1 MLTGMELN
9 FEDLEMQNLK
19 KVDLFFVF
27 FVEGSKTL
35 VTV

>member
-9 FEDLEMQNLK
+9 FESLEIQK
-19 KVDLFFVF
+19 WKPFFLFFTDD
-27 FVEGSKTL
+27 SKTL